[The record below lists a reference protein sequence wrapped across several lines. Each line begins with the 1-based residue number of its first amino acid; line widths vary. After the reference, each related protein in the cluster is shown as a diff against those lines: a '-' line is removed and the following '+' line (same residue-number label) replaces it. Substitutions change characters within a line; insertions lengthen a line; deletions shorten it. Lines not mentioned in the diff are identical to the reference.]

1 MSNNYYPNKGVK
13 IMQTSYGI
21 VKLKENKKVVW
32 ITIAGLFMAINIGLS
47 SFGIPVPG
55 GHLYLCDAIIC
66 TAALLLD
73 PFAAL
78 LVGGIGSFL
87 GDMIF
92 YPAPMFVSLIVHGLQ
107 AFVISYI
114 VHTKAA
120 DKDEFLKKSLIALII
135 GSIIMVIGY
144 TLGKTFVYSTFQYA
158 MLKLPYEIAQALLGS
173 IIALLVCFKGN
184 LLDFFR
190 KLER

>member
-21 VKLKENKKVVW
+21 VKLKENKKVLW
-32 ITIAGLFMAINIGLS
+32 ITITGLFMAINIGLS

-92 YPAPMFVSLIVHGLQ
+92 YPAPMFVSLI
-107 AFVISYI
+107 S
-114 VHTKAA
+114 
-120 DKDEFLKKSLIALII
+120 
-135 GSIIMVIGY
+135 
-144 TLGKTFVYSTFQYA
+144 
-158 MLKLPYEIAQALLGS
+158 
-173 IIALLVCFKGN
+173 
-184 LLDFFR
+184 
-190 KLER
+190 